1 MTMDETVQRAIDR
14 NYTRILRDERG
25 SAYAGHEDW
34 LREGLVLMTEDE
46 LGKDASAVDT
56 AAFLDRRNS
65 CPALRRWGPWSGCIG
80 AK

>member
-14 NYTRILRDERG
+14 NYARILRDERE

-34 LREGLVLMTEDE
+34 LREGLVLMAEDE

-56 AAFLDRRNS
+56 AAFLNTID
-65 CPALRRWGPWSGCIG
+65 PAAPSIMRTYL
-80 AK
+80 